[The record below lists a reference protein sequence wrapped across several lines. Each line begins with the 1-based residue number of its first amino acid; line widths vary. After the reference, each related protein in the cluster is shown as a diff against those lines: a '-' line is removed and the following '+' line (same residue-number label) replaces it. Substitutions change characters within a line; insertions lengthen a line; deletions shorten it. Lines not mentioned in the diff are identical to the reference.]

1 MMLKMENRRRY
12 ETLIAPHL
20 PAAYNLAHWMTRND
34 QDAEDVTQEACLRAC
49 KFFDSFRG
57 GDSRAWLLRIVRNT
71 CYTWLQQN
79 RAREL
84 TLSFQDEQFD
94 LPCETYN
101 PETIVLQKVGI
112 EQIRRAL
119 EELPVEFREVMVL
132 RELEGF
138 SYREIAQIADV
149 PLGTVMSRL
158 ARGRKRLQ
166 DTLQNTF
173 PMESKSEERE
183 ARHEL

>member
-1 MMLKMENRRRY
+1 MAKTNDTARY
-12 ETLIAPHL
+12 ETLILPHL
-20 PAAYNLAHWMTRND
+20 NAAYNLARWMTRND

-79 RAREL
+79 RAHEL
-84 TLSFQDEQFD
+84 TLSFHEETFD
-94 LPCETYN
+94 LPHEAYN
-101 PETIVLQKVGI
+101 PETIVLQQADA
-112 EQIRRAL
+112 EQIRREMEA
-119 EELPVEFREVMVL
+119 LPVEFREVLIL
-132 RELEGF
+132 RELEDF
-138 SYREIAQIADV
+138 SYREIAQIADI

-166 DTLQNTF
+166 EALGGSAFLDG
-173 PMESKSEERE
+173 RE